1 MYFRVS
7 SHLSMWTWS
16 TTACYHTGFATVF
29 FQFRFFPIQCKLKIN
44 CHSILISC
52 VIQNLTKY
60 RCRIRKKKRKS
71 SATRPIRPIRLK
83 MPPYGPPMALISTTP
98 WTTKMQNTDAIIPMV
113 AVKRNCF
120 LIDIYSYESYVM
132 TLLKFQIET
141 FNALYL
147 SILDTCAFLY
157 FHPFSENETTY
168 CSSCE
173 GSNSIDYL
181 IVTANCK
188 ISKIQA
194 DYSLYSSLTAIIFL
208 NYRVASKMALEILG
222 YTMCRLHCRVRL

>member
-1 MYFRVS
+1 
-7 SHLSMWTWS
+7 
-16 TTACYHTGFATVF
+16 
-29 FQFRFFPIQCKLKIN
+29 
-44 CHSILISC
+44 
-52 VIQNLTKY
+52 
-60 RCRIRKKKRKS
+60 
-71 SATRPIRPIRLK
+71 
-83 MPPYGPPMALISTTP
+83 
-98 WTTKMQNTDAIIPMV
+98 MQNTDAIIPMV

-168 CSSCE
+168 CSSCK

-188 ISKIQA
+188 ISKIRA
-194 DYSLYSSLTAIIFL
+194 DYSLYSSLTAIILL
-208 NYRVASKMALEILG
+208 NYRVASKMA
-222 YTMCRLHCRVRL
+222 